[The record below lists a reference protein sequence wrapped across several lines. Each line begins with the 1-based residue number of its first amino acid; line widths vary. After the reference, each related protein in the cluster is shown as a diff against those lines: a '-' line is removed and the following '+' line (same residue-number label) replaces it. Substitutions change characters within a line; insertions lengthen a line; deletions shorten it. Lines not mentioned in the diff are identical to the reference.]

1 LNISLLIFLF
11 TILAIAFLVFW
22 ILKRKERKYK
32 FTILA
37 VPLFLAIA
45 YGCTYIPHKVVSLD
59 PSNVSRIA
67 VFDGNTGYSIEI
79 TDAKDID
86 HIISNLNKVTFQKGE
101 SAFGYMGY
109 SFSTT
114 IFDENGE
121 RLEEF
126 IINSND
132 TIRYNGFFY
141 TSKDQFIDYD
151 YIAKLVR
158 K

>member
-1 LNISLLIFLF
+1 MNISLLIYPI
-11 TILAIAFLVFW
+11 TILAIAILVFW
-22 ILKRKERKYK
+22 FIKRKEKKYK

-37 VPLFLAIA
+37 VPLLLVIA
-45 YGCTYIPHKVVSLD
+45 YGCTYIPHKVISID

-79 TDAKDID
+79 TEAKDID
-86 HIISNLNKVTFQKGE
+86 HIISNLNKITFQKGK

-109 SFSTT
+109 SFSTKM
-114 IFDENGE
+114 FDENG
-121 RLEEF
+121 RRVEEF

-141 TSKDQFIDYD
+141 RSKDHLIDYD